1 MKYRSNNSK
10 VNVLLNDLAEHNTY
24 SRIGNLLR
32 WDLET
37 QLPGQGIELR
47 TEELAKIDV
56 LSHQAFLNINKNS
69 NLENLS
75 REIEDLSEEDQII
88 VREVKREYEKQ
99 AVLPDSL
106 VKKISKCSSSGTIAW
121 QKSLK
126 SDDSTYFLP
135 KLEEMIDLKK
145 QVIKHRNTAASPYD
159 VLLDEYEPGL
169 TTNEIRPVLEQTKSA
184 TIDLLDSLPK
194 KQNQINLSHNKIFIP
209 VQHEFND
216 YISELVGFD
225 FNKGVSSVSTHPFTS
240 QQSPNDVRF
249 TSRYKTGD
257 VLYAISSTMHET
269 GHALY
274 EQNLPYQKY
283 GTPLAQYISL
293 GVHESQSRFYENQI
307 GRSKEFAEILAKELS
322 NRIDIKFTS
331 SEIYHYYNTFAPSL
345 IRVEADELTYNL
357 HIVIRFEIENA
368 IFNENLKVGQIEDMW
383 NNKYKEYLGVTP
395 NNLSEGFL
403 QDVHWSQ
410 GLFGYFP
417 TYTLGSIYAAQ
428 ITTAMQNQIGDLS
441 DLISNQSFETI
452 LTWLDQNIYKY
463 GKTYNATELIEKI
476 TGNKLDAGPLIF
488 RLKNKVDSI
497 SSD

>member
-1 MKYRSNNSK
+1 
-10 VNVLLNDLAEHNTY
+10 
-24 SRIGNLLR
+24 
-32 WDLET
+32 
-37 QLPGQGIELR
+37 
-47 TEELAKIDV
+47 
-56 LSHQAFLNINKNS
+56 
-69 NLENLS
+69 
-75 REIEDLSEEDQII
+75 
-88 VREVKREYEKQ
+88 
-99 AVLPDSL
+99 
-106 VKKISKCSSSGTIAW
+106 
-121 QKSLK
+121 
-126 SDDSTYFLP
+126 
-135 KLEEMIDLKK
+135 
-145 QVIKHRNTAASPYD
+145 
-159 VLLDEYEPGL
+159 
-169 TTNEIRPVLEQTKSA
+169 
-184 TIDLLDSLPK
+184 
-194 KQNQINLSHNKIFIP
+194 
-209 VQHEFND
+209 
-216 YISELVGFD
+216 
-225 FNKGVSSVSTHPFTS
+225 
-240 QQSPNDVRF
+240 
-249 TSRYKTGD
+249 
-257 VLYAISSTMHET
+257 MHET